1 MTMSANANRSTRF
14 TRLWLAGLVAMT
26 AYAATSCGN
35 VPLDDFTETAEE
47 ALSGTNL
54 IKVVNDGLCLDVSG
68 ASKLDGAPVIQWT
81 CSGRANQQWT
91 LKSAGTGIY
100 NLVSV
105 NSGKCMDVYT
115 GSTLRG
121 AAVDQWTCNGHTS
134 QQWQAVSK
142 GSGQYE
148 LHAVVSGLC
157 LDVTGASTLTGTKL
171 EQWTCNGGS
180 NQRFTFSPV
189 ASGTDGGTGGSSGAD
204 GSSGTGGSSGAG
216 GSGGTGSGG
225 APTGTVLWD
234 GDAAKGTSVFKIL
247 NLEGSATAT
256 VVDDPKCGKAFE
268 FDKPADSKRSEGHAA
283 RGFEAKEGDLIYIGW
298 LSKVTMPT
306 DLTTNAVFQ
315 WKAYGTN
322 IQQNF
327 PFIIKTMR
335 GMFAL
340 EQYNPGMVMTR
351 IWTTPLV
358 TDSWHSFVV
367 AIKVSADI
375 QAGYLELWFDGKQQ
389 TFSTGK
395 TRFSCRTLDAD
406 YCDPK
411 WGVYGGQG
419 TDASNRV
426 CALKIGS
433 SYDAARPP
441 SVP

>member
-1 MTMSANANRSTRF
+1 MTIGAKTNRYTHLTQLS
-14 TRLWLAGLVAMT
+14 LAGLVAIM
-26 AYAATSCGN
+26 AHAATSCGN
-35 VPLDDFTETAEE
+35 IPLDDFTETAGE
-47 ALSGTNL
+47 ALSGSNL
-54 IKVVNDGLCLDVSG
+54 IKVVNDGLCLDVSD
-68 ASKLDGAPVIQWT
+68 ASKLDGAAVIQWT
-81 CSGRANQQWT
+81 CSSRANQEWT

-105 NSGKCMDVYT
+105 NSGKCMDVYAA
-115 GSTLRG
+115 STLRG

-134 QQWQAVSK
+134 QQWQAVYK

-148 LHAVVSGLC
+148 LHAMVSGLC

-171 EQWTCNGGS
+171 EQWTCNGGG
-180 NQRFTFSPV
+180 NQRFTFSAV
-189 ASGTDGGTGGSSGAD
+189 SGGNDGGTGGS
-204 GSSGTGGSSGAG
+204 GSDAGSDA
-216 GSGGTGSGG
+216 
-225 APTGTVLWD
+225 APIGTVLWD

-247 NLEGSATAT
+247 NLEGSATAS

-283 RGFEAKEGDLIYIGW
+283 RGFQAKEGDLIYIGW

-327 PFIIKTMR
+327 PMIIKTMR
-335 GMFAL
+335 GQFAL

-351 IWTTPLV
+351 LWTTPLV
-358 TDSWHSFVV
+358 TDTRHSFVV

-375 QAGYLELWFDGKQQ
+375 QAGYLELWFDGRQQ

-395 TRFSCRTLDAD
+395 TRFYCRTLDAD

-411 WGVYGGQG
+411 WGVYGGVG
-419 TDASNRV
+419 TDATNRV